1 MTASAFLFAV
11 LDSFI
16 KLLGPSFRIWDI
28 AFYRFG
34 FGLIVLVS
42 LFGWKNNPFRSNN
55 VKLLIIRGIIGSLAF
70 LSLVATIQLI
80 PISTAMVLFY
90 SFPAFAAL
98 FSTLFLREK
107 VTRFEL
113 LCIILTFC
121 GVAIIFDLTTGG
133 NLVGQLIGLL
143 AACFAGLAII
153 TIKQLRG
160 TNGPVVIYLY
170 FCLLG
175 AATALPPFV
184 ANPQLPRTHVQW
196 LLVIGIMASSLAAQ
210 LLMNQGFHYCKS
222 WEGGLFL
229 TSEVIFTSLFGIL
242 FLNEIVTWRFWLGGC
257 LIVSSIIALNWG
269 NARRVSYRAVPP
281 PALET
286 HSQSQP

>member
-1 MTASAFLFAV
+1 MTASALLFAV

-16 KLLGPSFRIWDI
+16 KLLGPTFRIWDI

-42 LFGWKNNPFRSNN
+42 LFGWKNNPFRSNDL
-55 VKLLIIRGIIGSLAF
+55 KLLVVRGIIGSLAF

-107 VTRFEL
+107 VTRFEVF
-113 LCIILTFC
+113 CIVLTFC
-121 GVAIIFDLTTGG
+121 GVAIIFDLTAGG
-133 NLVGQLIGLL
+133 NLFGQLIGLL
-143 AACFAGLAII
+143 AAGFAGLAII
-153 TIKQLRG
+153 MIKQLRNN
-160 TNGPVVIYLY
+160 NGPVVIYLY

-175 AATALPPFV
+175 AATALPPFI
-184 ANPQLPRTHVQW
+184 ANPQLPQTHVQW
-196 LLVIGIMASSLAAQ
+196 LLVIGIMVSSLAAQ

-242 FLNEIVTWRFWLGGC
+242 FLNEMATWRFWLGGC

-281 PALET
+281 PVQEM
-286 HSQSQP
+286 QSRSKP

>member
-1 MTASAFLFAV
+1 MTASALLFAV

-16 KLLGPSFRIWDI
+16 KLLGPPFRIWDI

-42 LFGWKNNPFRSNN
+42 IFGWKNNPFRSNDL
-55 VKLLIIRGIIGSLAF
+55 KLLIIRGIVGSLAF

-98 FSTLFLREK
+98 FSTLFLSEK
-107 VTRFEL
+107 VTRFEAF
-113 LCIILTFC
+113 CIVLTFC
-121 GVAIIFDLTTGG
+121 GVAFIFDLTAGG
-133 NLVGQLIGLL
+133 ALLGQLTGLL
-143 AACFAGLAII
+143 GACFAGLAII
-153 TIKQLRG
+153 AIKKLRN
-160 TNGPVVIYLY
+160 TNGPVIIYLY

-184 ANPQLPRTHVQW
+184 ANPHFPRTHVQW
-196 LLVIGIMASSLAAQ
+196 FLVIGIMISSLLAQ

-229 TSEVIFTSLFGIL
+229 TSEVIFTSLFGVF
-242 FLNEIVTWRFWLGGC
+242 FLNEITSWRFWLGGS
-257 LIVSSIIALNWG
+257 LIITSIIALNWG
-269 NARRVSYRAVPP
+269 NARRISYRGVPP
-281 PALET
+281 PTSDL
-286 HSQSQP
+286 